1 MISQLPKNQ
10 LNFFSTVFEL
20 DYFIPSTDQVWYW
33 KELLTLILLVL
44 SFLLIIPFSKLLLN
58 FPYFKGL
65 IQTKPSEV
73 LQPIGVSRYIFWSLF
88 FLSGLIACF
97 SFIPMSELSKLL
109 FSDASNRIQTWFFPQ
124 RMNNAIMLWAIFNGL
139 IGLLLF
145 FGNHFLFSK
154 VKNKSSLKIKIK
166 SSDILKTFILGFT
179 IFSGYFLLVFFN
191 ILLFSC
197 RFPISVFRS

>member
-1 MISQLPKNQ
+1 MVLERIVDINFISTK
-10 LNFFSTVFEL
+10 FFINNTFFKV
-20 DYFIPSTDQVWYW
+20 II
-33 KELLTLILLVL
+33 KL
-44 SFLLIIPFSKLLLN
+44 S
-58 FPYFKGL
+58 YFKGL

-73 LQPIGVSRYIFWSLF
+73 PQPIGVSRYIFWSLF

-166 SSDILKTFILGFT
+166 SRHFKNLYSRVHNFFRLFFASL
-179 IFSGYFLLVFFN
+179 FN

>member
-1 MISQLPKNQ
+1 MVLERIIDI
-10 LNFFSTVFEL
+10 NFINTKL
-20 DYFIPSTDQVWYW
+20 FINNT
-33 KELLTLILLVL
+33 
-44 SFLLIIPFSKLLLN
+44 FSKLLLN

-73 LQPIGVSRYIFWSLF
+73 PQPIGVSKYIFWSLF

-97 SFIPMSELSKLL
+97 SFIPMSELSKMF

-145 FGNHFLFSK
+145 FGE
-154 VKNKSSLKIKIK
+154 
-166 SSDILKTFILGFT
+166 T
-179 IFSGYFLLVFFN
+179 IFYFQ
-191 ILLFSC
+191 
-197 RFPISVFRS
+197 REE

>member
-1 MISQLPKNQ
+1 M
-10 LNFFSTVFEL
+10 
-20 DYFIPSTDQVWYW
+20 
-33 KELLTLILLVL
+33 LTLISLIL

-73 LQPIGVSRYIFWSLF
+73 PQPIGVSKYIFWSLF

-97 SFIPMSELSKLL
+97 SFIPMSELSKLF

-154 VKNKSSLKIKIK
+154 VKNEE
-166 SSDILKTFILGFT
+166 
-179 IFSGYFLLVFFN
+179 FFEN
-191 ILLFSC
+191 
-197 RFPISVFRS
+197 

>member
-1 MISQLPKNQ
+1 M
-10 LNFFSTVFEL
+10 
-20 DYFIPSTDQVWYW
+20 
-33 KELLTLILLVL
+33 LTLISLVL

-73 LQPIGVSRYIFWSLF
+73 PQPIGVSRYIFWSLF

-166 SSDILKTFILGFT
+166 SARHIKNLYSRVHNFFRLFFASL
-179 IFSGYFLLVFFN
+179 FN